1 MKVTKKEVTKE
12 VEKVLEIE
20 QDEFIKVC
28 ALAAAEFL
36 SDVFEDNKSNDEL
49 FFLILLGAYTSCI
62 CSKLFDENDK
72 DESEEK

>member
-1 MKVTKKEVTKE
+1 MKVTKKEVTKK
-12 VEKVLEIE
+12 VEAVLEIE
-20 QDEFIKVC
+20 RDEFIKVC
-28 ALAAAEFL
+28 ALAATEFL
-36 SDVFEDNKSNDEL
+36 SDFFEGDKQDDEL